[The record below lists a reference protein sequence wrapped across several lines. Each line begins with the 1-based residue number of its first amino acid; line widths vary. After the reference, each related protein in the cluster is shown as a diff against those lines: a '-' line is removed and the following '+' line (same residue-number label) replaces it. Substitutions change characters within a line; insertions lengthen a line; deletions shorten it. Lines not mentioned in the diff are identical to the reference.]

1 MDSQTSIAS
10 DQAFANQFN
19 KGHSRRSVDWRDSG
33 IVIDEDQHFYSF
45 DNASRDLGLPINLP
59 ASNPNKESQEQS
71 SRDQHQ
77 NASLLDIKYNSA
89 LDHDDDGDT
98 ILHLAVVG
106 CTVRKVKDLIR
117 VCDLN
122 AINNMMQTPLH
133 VAVMASRAEM
143 VELLITSG
151 AKLDVHDRR
160 GNTPLHL
167 ACQNGH
173 KDIVV
178 LILDSLPKHNQTTD
192 DKPNLQQQINT
203 TNFDGLT
210 CLHLCALEDKRD
222 IIKLLVNYYDA
233 DLNCQD
239 SRSGETIV
247 HIAINKFNHDLV
259 AFILSLDKHCNYPDY
274 SGRRPLDTIKILK
287 NSCNNPCQL
296 KTLSQIEQSVLNR
309 IKTCVEQNN
318 GCCFLEQ
325 LERLNNPI
333 LDSSSSSSDY
343 SDSDFEMS

>member
-1 MDSQTSIAS
+1 MDSQTSITN
-10 DQAFANQFN
+10 DQAYANQYS

-45 DNASRDLGLPINLP
+45 DNTSRDLGLPINLSTP
-59 ASNPNKESQEQS
+59 LQEEKLEQYQEEQVKNRSLFDVKCS
-71 SRDQHQ
+71 S
-77 NASLLDIKYNSA
+77 L

-106 CTVRKVKDLIR
+106 CTVSKVKDLIR

-143 VELLITSG
+143 VELLIVSG
-151 AKLDVHDRR
+151 ARLDVHDRR

-167 ACQNGH
+167 ACQTGQKN
-173 KDIVV
+173 IVV
-178 LILDSLPKHNQTTD
+178 LILDSLQKSSQSTD
-192 DKPNLQQQINT
+192 SRPSVSQQINT
-203 TNFDGLT
+203 TNFDGST

-222 IIKLLVNYYDA
+222 IIELLVKNYEA
-233 DLNCQD
+233 DLNSQD

-247 HIAINKFNHDLV
+247 HIAIKKFNPDLV
-259 AFILSLDKHCNYPDY
+259 AFILSLSKHCNRADY
-274 SGRRPLDTIKILK
+274 SGRQPMDTIKILED
-287 NSCNNPCQL
+287 SISDPYQL
-296 KTLSQIEQSVLNR
+296 ETLKQIEQSVFNR
-309 IKTCVEQNN
+309 IKACIKSSD
-318 GCCFLEQ
+318 GCCFSEQ